1 MVDDCPDAFVLHPQL
16 PSELFKQVAIR
27 VRRCASKQAAG
38 QGEIAVLNVQA
49 CVEQI
54 VRGGQGHIS
63 LRSFQY
69 GKILQMRVAVRK
81 QIIEQHQTEE
91 AFHFNFPRGDV
102 TLDELSH
109 FQVGVIIFEVGTALG
124 GCFPGQ

>member
-1 MVDDCPDAFVLHPQL
+1 MVDDCPNAFVLHPQL

-81 QIIEQHQTEE
+81 QIIEQHQTC
-91 AFHFNFPRGDV
+91 
-102 TLDELSH
+102 LLY
-109 FQVGVIIFEVGTALG
+109 TALRFMTARAVG
-124 GCFPGQ
+124 RLGEQVHRED